1 MQKRRGG
8 ERRRKKEM
16 ERPRGKGRQRGSRPR
31 DREHSAGSSYS
42 RDVTKISGRPFRN
55 RSARVRPGFNIEHSR
70 LVPSRK
76 HHTDVDRS
84 RVPSLSLF
92 SLPSL
97 SPPPLSLILSSIL
110 SFLAFLS
117 SLSIPLHPLEKNVSF
132 FPLRPSR
139 PPAPGLLLH
148 FRLRLRLP
156 PFRSDGRID
165 GRAAP

>member
-8 ERRRKKEM
+8 ERRRKKKM

-76 HHTDVDRS
+76 HHTDVDRA
-84 RVPSLSLF
+84 RVPSLSL
-92 SLPSL
+92 S
-97 SPPPLSLILSSIL
+97 LSLILSFIL
-110 SFLAFLS
+110 SFLASLS
-117 SLSIPLHPLEKNVSF
+117 SLSIPLRLLEKNVSF

-139 PPAPGLLLH
+139 PA
-148 FRLRLRLP
+148 FFFIFVFVFVFLP
-156 PFRSDGRID
+156 F
-165 GRAAP
+165 GRADE